1 MWKTCY
7 YHAANDCLITV
18 ENCIFKT
25 SLPFFK
31 VFYQRLSHRANITAT
46 QYHCHRQYHCVSN
59 ITAVGSSRHRR
70 IAFARGKNIVSSLLQ
85 CIPCSAPRNGTLLC
99 A

>member
-31 VFYQRLSHRANITAT
+31 VFYQRLSHRQISL
-46 QYHCHRQYHCVSN
+46 QRN
-59 ITAVGSSRHRR
+59 ITAVGNITPQAYHCQRQQGKPFREMRR
-70 IAFARGKNIVSSLLQ
+70 MLLF
-85 CIPCSAPRNGTLLC
+85 
-99 A
+99 

>member
-31 VFYQRLSHRANITAT
+31 VFYQRLSHRANITAK
-46 QYHCHRQYHCVSN
+46 QNHCLRL
-59 ITAVGSSRHRR
+59 
-70 IAFARGKNIVSSLLQ
+70 IAPQAHHAIGASLLSKAKTSFHRFYNVS
-85 CIPCSAPRNGTLLC
+85 PALLL
-99 A
+99 AMT

>member
-25 SLPFFK
+25 SLPFLRCFINI
-31 VFYQRLSHRANITAT
+31 FPIGQISLQRKITVEDNI
-46 QYHCHRQYHCVSN
+46 
-59 ITAVGSSRHRR
+59 
-70 IAFARGKNIVSSLLQ
+70 IA
-85 CIPCSAPRNGTLLC
+85 
-99 A
+99 

>member
-1 MWKTCY
+1 MWKICY

-31 VFYQRLSHRANITAT
+31 VFYQRLSYRANITAT
-46 QYHCHRQYHCVSN
+46 QYHCVSN
-59 ITAVGSSRHRR
+59 ITAVGTSRHRR
-70 IAFARGKNIVSSLLQ
+70 IAFVKGKNIVSSLLQ
-85 CIPCSAPRNGTLLC
+85 CIPCSAPRNDIVRC
-99 A
+99 K

>member
-7 YHAANDCLITV
+7 YHAVNDCLITV

-46 QYHCHRQYHCVSN
+46 QYHCVSN
-59 ITAVGSSRHRR
+59 M
-70 IAFARGKNIVSSLLQ
+70 VSLPGD
-85 CIPCSAPRNGTLLC
+85 CHATL
-99 A
+99 AMT

>member
-31 VFYQRLSHRANITAT
+31 VFYQRLSHRANITAK
-46 QYHCHRQYHCVSN
+46 QYHCLRLIAPSAHRFYNVPP
-59 ITAVGSSRHRR
+59 A
-70 IAFARGKNIVSSLLQ
+70 LLL
-85 CIPCSAPRNGTLLC
+85 AMT
-99 A
+99 

>member
-18 ENCIFKT
+18 ENCILKLLCPFSRCFINVFPIGQI
-25 SLPFFK
+25 SLQSK
-31 VFYQRLSHRANITAT
+31 ITAED
-46 QYHCHRQYHCVSN
+46 N

-85 CIPCSAPRNGTLLC
+85 CVPCFVPRNDIVRF